1 MLFMRNHDSRT
12 LTRHVLVAAVM
23 AIVVSSARSPAQT
36 ADSSKQARDIV
47 ARTPALLRAVRVT
60 PNPAWKCQI
69 APELTQTHGVA
80 AVVCDT
86 RFRAAAIRAALV
98 EHQPLGADDGCAR
111 SVADQLERAVP
122 SWAAADTTTALQTES
137 VSCGGRVL
145 TSDSLRYDDR
155 AVLRVCPG
163 RIWSWVERGS
173 VACDAIKSELVQSA
187 SSGTTRAPR
196 TRTERK
202 ALDLARSAR
211 DWYVENNFD
220 KSRSLAERA
229 LTLDSLSAPAHG
241 ILGASLSML
250 GQYPDAVTHLRRAT
264 SIDPSDDWSW
274 GMLAQTLYFGR
285 ADTAL
290 ASVVR
295 DALAANGNNSEV
307 LGYLGMSQLRAG
319 ATDSALGTLT
329 RAVTLSPDDAR
340 FRTALA
346 RGLRLASRT
355 ADAEREARNAIR
367 IAPKYYEGY
376 AELGQALE
384 AQGRVKEAVEAYRT
398 AHHLADWSSDITAR
412 LAALGA
418 KP

>member
-12 LTRHVLVAAVM
+12 LTRRVLVAAVM

-36 ADSSKQARDIV
+36 ADSSKQARAIV

-69 APELTQTHGVA
+69 APELTQTHGVD

-98 EHQPLGADDGCAR
+98 EHQSLGTDDGCAR

-122 SWAAADTTTALQTES
+122 SWAAADTATALQTES

-187 SSGTTRAPR
+187 SSGTTRTPR

-202 ALDLARSAR
+202 ALDLARNAR

-346 RGLRLASRT
+346 RGLRLASRA

-412 LAALGA
+412 LTALGA

>member
-1 MLFMRNHDSRT
+1 VLFMRNHDSRT
-12 LTRHVLVAAVM
+12 LTRRVLVAAVM

-36 ADSSKQARDIV
+36 ADSSKQARAIV

-69 APELTQTHGVA
+69 APELTQTHGVD

-98 EHQPLGADDGCAR
+98 EHQSLGTDDGCAR

-122 SWAAADTTTALQTES
+122 SWAAADTATALQTES

-187 SSGTTRAPR
+187 SSGTTRTPR

-202 ALDLARSAR
+202 ALDLARNAR

-346 RGLRLASRT
+346 RGLRLASRA

-412 LAALGA
+412 LTALGA